1 MNLLDLITKWHNEN
15 CFKVK
20 NKGFERFDLG
30 NRSDISKDTKESKD
44 CVILSDEVV
53 SEIRRQAEEM
63 ANSDEAKFWGRSA
76 NDYFAMLVDF
86 HQRNLKNDLK
96 YDYGIEIETL
106 DNPGWRVRIYMRGLK
121 ENKRPFYAVERE
133 ISPEDWIHCKIEKGV
148 FKGYGDTE
156 KLEEVFRIF
165 FEWQGIS
172 GNDKTIEGAGLLRW
186 LMDWYCGNCD
196 GEWEHCAGISIRTLK
211 NPGWLVNID
220 LVDTEQENKQFDSIF
235 FNNGE
240 SDWMYCTVEQKIF
253 KGRGDPDKLI
263 KILEIFKNWV
273 VE

>member
-86 HQRNLKNDLK
+86 HQRNL
-96 YDYGIEIETL
+96 
-106 DNPGWRVRIYMRGLK
+106 
-121 ENKRPFYAVERE
+121 
-133 ISPEDWIHCKIEKGV
+133 
-148 FKGYGDTE
+148 
-156 KLEEVFRIF
+156 
-165 FEWQGIS
+165 
-172 GNDKTIEGAGLLRW
+172 
-186 LMDWYCGNCD
+186 
-196 GEWEHCAGISIRTLK
+196 
-211 NPGWLVNID
+211 
-220 LVDTEQENKQFDSIF
+220 
-235 FNNGE
+235 
-240 SDWMYCTVEQKIF
+240 
-253 KGRGDPDKLI
+253 
-263 KILEIFKNWV
+263 
-273 VE
+273 